1 MPRHSMYGIDAY
13 IDFSSNPNV
22 GVYSIHG
29 VFGMDNFWVDHLA
42 CLDFI
47 SQRP

>member
-22 GVYSIHG
+22 GCFFLTWSVWNGKLLGGSPG
-29 VFGMDNFWVDHLA
+29 L
-42 CLDFI
+42 
-47 SQRP
+47 S